1 MNDSQVQDENEYCQY
16 METRL
21 ILMELNDTTDVSPR
35 GRIKIAEAIEELDKL
50 MRIVDS
56 GKIDWLE
63 TASLPSMS

>member
-16 METRL
+16 MEARL

-56 GKIDWLE
+56 GKIDRLE